1 MEKTVLKLT
10 VYFDDP
16 FWYGFFERGDSE
28 GYAICKHIFGA
39 EPRDVEIYEL
49 LLKQYPR
56 LSFGKVPDRLE
67 TKAVKKIN
75 PKRMQRAVKSQTKEK
90 GIGTKAQQAIK
101 KLQEE
106 QKSQH
111 RKVNHIRLEEKKEQQ
126 FLMRTEK
133 RKKKHKGH

>member
-1 MEKTVLKLT
+1 
-10 VYFDDP
+10 
-16 FWYGFFERGDSE
+16 
-28 GYAICKHIFGA
+28 
-39 EPRDVEIYEL
+39 
-49 LLKQYPR
+49 
-56 LSFGKVPDRLE
+56 
-67 TKAVKKIN
+67 
-75 PKRMQRAVKSQTKEK
+75 MQRAVKSQTKEK

>member
-49 LLKQYPR
+49 LLKEYPR

-111 RKVNHIRLEEKKEQQ
+111 HEENRIRLEEKKNSN
-126 FLMRTEK
+126 F
-133 RKKKHKGH
+133 